1 VRTAVAILVAGAVL
15 AGCGSSSNQP
25 VPQGGPHINASL
37 ELADCNDWNQ
47 ASIEDRLGT
56 IHQLKNFAGGPVT
69 GGGANPS
76 SGTGAVLTDQQA
88 YDLMNNYCKNS
99 FARGFKL
106 YKLYERA
113 ASFRGQPQQ

>member
-1 VRTAVAILVAGAVL
+1 VRATLAILAAAAML

-25 VPQGGPHINASL
+25 VVQEGPHINVNL

-47 ASIEDRLGT
+47 ASTEDRLGT
-56 IHQLKNFAGGPVT
+56 IGQLQDFASGQVT